1 MIHRRDE
8 FRGAQATIDKVHQ
21 LAKDGKI
28 NLFTQYQ
35 MASVKGDKNLESIDI
50 KHDNNE
56 IKNLKTDYVLGFFG
70 LIMQLGPI
78 ANWGLNIDKKTI
90 EVDTEKFETNQKGI
104 YAVGDICNYPG
115 KLKLILSGFH
125 EGALAA
131 RACFKLARPNE
142 KYRFEFT
149 TSSKT
154 IKERLGVKKV
164 IELYSANTPNG
175 KKISI
180 MLEEI
185 GYEYKVINIDL
196 NKGDQ
201 FKPEFKKISPFSKIP
216 VIIDQDN
223 NKNIFESGAILM
235 YLAEQSGKFYD
246 TKDRLEINQW
256 LMAQMGY
263 VGPMLGQHHQFHH
276 YNPGKSQFG
285 EERYFKISKRI
296 YEELDE
302 RLSKSRFL
310 AGENYTIADIG
321 TFPWIARHE
330 WHDIGLKNYKNLTR
344 WYVEISEREA
354 VKKGFKFMNKDE
366 VPPKP

>member
-1 MIHRRDE
+1 M
-8 FRGAQATIDKVHQ
+8 
-21 LAKDGKI
+21 
-28 NLFTQYQ
+28 
-35 MASVKGDKNLESIDI
+35 
-50 KHDNNE
+50 
-56 IKNLKTDYVLGFFG
+56 
-70 LIMQLGPI
+70 
-78 ANWGLNIDKKTI
+78 
-90 EVDTEKFETNQKGI
+90 
-104 YAVGDICNYPG
+104 
-115 KLKLILSGFH
+115 
-125 EGALAA
+125 
-131 RACFKLARPNE
+131 
-142 KYRFEFT
+142 
-149 TSSKT
+149 
-154 IKERLGVKKV
+154 

-201 FKPEFKKISPFSKIP
+201 FKPEFKKISPLSKIP
-216 VIIDQDN
+216 VIVDQDN

-235 YLAEQSGKFYD
+235 YLAEHSGKFYD

-302 RLSKSRFL
+302 RLSQSRFL

-330 WHDIGLKNYKNLTR
+330 WHDIGLKNFKNLTR
-344 WYVEISEREA
+344 WYVEISAREA

>member
-1 MIHRRDE
+1 M
-8 FRGAQATIDKVHQ
+8 
-21 LAKDGKI
+21 
-28 NLFTQYQ
+28 
-35 MASVKGDKNLESIDI
+35 
-50 KHDNNE
+50 
-56 IKNLKTDYVLGFFG
+56 
-70 LIMQLGPI
+70 
-78 ANWGLNIDKKTI
+78 
-90 EVDTEKFETNQKGI
+90 
-104 YAVGDICNYPG
+104 
-115 KLKLILSGFH
+115 
-125 EGALAA
+125 
-131 RACFKLARPNE
+131 
-142 KYRFEFT
+142 
-149 TSSKT
+149 
-154 IKERLGVKKV
+154 

-180 MLEEI
+180 ILEEI

-246 TKDRLEINQW
+246 IKDRLEINQW

-302 RLSKSRFL
+302 RLSQSRFL

-354 VKKGFKFMNKDE
+354 VKKGFKFMDKDE
-366 VPPKP
+366 VPSKP